1 MGSIA
6 CLQIS
11 QLGLHTGHAYN
22 PAICWIALQES
33 LAIRLYEGL
42 FTVPVRRDWEGGRDA
57 GDWQVAVDLL
67 RMLSKITQDVE

>member
-42 FTVPVRRDWEGGRDA
+42 FTVPVRRDCPA
-57 GDWQVAVDLL
+57 GF
-67 RMLSKITQDVE
+67 

>member
-1 MGSIA
+1 MGSIT

-11 QLGLHTGHAYN
+11 KLGLHTGHAYN

-42 FTVPVRRDWEGGRDA
+42 FTAQVRRGYPA
-57 GDWQVAVDLL
+57 
-67 RMLSKITQDVE
+67 SP